1 MHILRALSV
10 VAAVGSHVA
19 AMPDRGL
26 EAQPHRVLRA
36 ATKRADLYR
45 RSVRITRRFETEMAY
60 VDRGLLT
67 LEHIYI
73 R

>member
-1 MHILRALSV
+1 MHLLHALVV
-10 VAAVGSHVA
+10 VASVGSHVA

-26 EAQPHRVLRA
+26 QAQPNRVLRA

-60 VDRGLLT
+60 VDRRLFAVD
-67 LEHIYI
+67 Y
-73 R
+73 RYNS